1 MTRRRSRDDNWSNV
15 AIIAALAAMVV
26 VMAVTALTLHRNSPL
41 MAARPEVTVSEPGTT
56 GEGGDEPLGAREW
69 SVETYPDQRGRE
81 RPFVPL
87 GPGGPRSSTRT
98 P

>member
-1 MTRRRSRDDNWSNV
+1 MAKRRHRHRNWSHL
-15 AIIAALAAMVV
+15 AIIGALAAMVV
-26 VMAVTALTLHRNSPL
+26 VMAVTAFTLHRNSSL
-41 MAARPEVTVSEPGTT
+41 VTARPQMTRSETATFGK
-56 GEGGDEPLGAREW
+56 GGGEPLGARER

-87 GPGGPRSSTRT
+87 GPEGPRSSTPT

>member
-1 MTRRRSRDDNWSNV
+1 MAKRRGRDGNWSNL
-15 AIIAALAAMVV
+15 AIIGTLAAMVV
-26 VMAVTALTLHRNSPL
+26 VMAVTAFTLRRNSPL
-41 MAARPEVTVSEPGTT
+41 IAARPQMT
-56 GEGGDEPLGAREW
+56 GSQPATFGKGGDEPLGARER

-87 GPGGPRSSTRT
+87 GPGGPRSSTPT

>member
-1 MTRRRSRDDNWSNV
+1 MAKRRGRDDNWSNL
-15 AIIAALAAMVV
+15 AIIGALAAMVV
-26 VMAVTALTLHRNSPL
+26 VMAVTAFTLHKGSRL
-41 MAARPEVTVSEPGTT
+41 VAARPQMTTSEPTT
-56 GEGGDEPLGAREW
+56 FGKGGDEPLGARER

-87 GPGGPRSSTRT
+87 GPGAPT